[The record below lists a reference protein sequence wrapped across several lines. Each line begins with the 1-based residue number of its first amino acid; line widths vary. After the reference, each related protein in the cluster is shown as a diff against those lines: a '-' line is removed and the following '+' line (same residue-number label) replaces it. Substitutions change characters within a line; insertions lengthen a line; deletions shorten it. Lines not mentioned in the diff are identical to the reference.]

1 MDPAKARSR
10 ARLQLPASSPAVA
23 GFAPAAAAVAV
34 AAAFVQPAWTQPS
47 GAQAVHGT
55 ATVIQQGSNVVVTTG
70 NGAGTSHSVIN
81 WQSFSVP
88 AGTITRFDQPSA
100 ASTSINRVVGAD
112 PSAIFGTLSS
122 NGKLILV
129 NPAGIA
135 VGAGAVVDTAGFT
148 ASTLRMSEADAIA
161 GRLVFGDGSAVG
173 ALTVGGQIVARGGD
187 IVLIAPDVQTAATA
201 VLQSPQGA
209 TILAAGRKV
218 EITGRGLEG
227 IRLQVQA
234 PQDRALNL
242 GRLSG
247 DAVGIF
253 AGTLRHSGD
262 ASATAVTVDGGKVV
276 LKGAEQAEITGSIS
290 ARRAALGGLIHATA
304 QHVAVRRGAVLDAS
318 GERGGGEVLLGGGW
332 QGQDARISN
341 AQSTTAEEGAIIK
354 ADALQ
359 SGNGGTIVLWSDGTT
374 RTSAGISATGGVLS
388 GNGGR
393 VETSGRAFLDVK
405 VAPRVQ
411 ALSAL
416 GRGGDWLLDP
426 YELIIG
432 TGTPAGASLGG
443 DTYTGNNGSS
453 ASYIAASTIET
464 ALNSGANVTL
474 KTSGAATA
482 PTPNETRIRVAENIT
497 KTGGGAA
504 SLTLIAHEDVQVD
517 SNVVISSTSGALN
530 LNFKSGY
537 SDDAGAASSTG
548 GSVILGVGSRLETNG
563 GAVNLTGIA
572 TSATLTDAVQL
583 TQATIDA
590 GSGAVNINGT
600 HASSAR
606 RSVLLDQSRV
616 QAGGGI
622 SVTTSGSTASI
633 KVDNSTLNATGGN
646 LVITA
651 SGSNDNHSV
660 EITGSSVLSS
670 GGGSVAIS
678 GNLTSGGGSTTPS
691 AAGVLISS
699 SEVSTTGSGTLTVTG
714 DAGWT
719 SGLARVSS
727 GVKIDAGSL
736 LQSASGTLSVTGR
749 VGASSSMG
757 SKGIEIANGALLKS
771 TAGNVSLT
779 GTLNNP
785 SILSGHG
792 VWIGGRVESGP
803 ASQITVTGSA
813 TVGGGQGYGVE
824 TTSTATL
831 LPGTGGLTVSASVSS
846 STTATA
852 IYGAVV
858 GGLINSPGDIAIT
871 GTVSAPSASGTQGVQ
886 ATGAIAASGAAK
898 ITITGSG
905 TPAPAPAA
913 SRDVNIMAS
922 TLSSAGGEILLVGDR
937 VNIVAPIDS
946 GTGRT
951 VIRPFTVNR
960 LVTLA
965 GVDETS
971 ALNLSASELAL
982 ISAST
987 VVIGNNSSTG
997 GITVGALNL
1006 PAMTLSL
1013 INSAASGAGI
1023 SQTAAVRLA
1032 ALNAD
1037 ARTVTLTNASNQV
1050 GQISGR
1056 SSAGA
1061 FQFTNTGAGLTVG
1074 TVDGIVGITSTGNAV
1089 RIVNSGSALTLA
1101 QGVSGTGGGDSVV
1114 LAGSSFTNNAGAS
1127 AVNAGTGRWL
1137 VHSTNPSG
1145 DSFGGLN
1152 SGNAAVWNTAY
1163 GAGVTATGNRYVF
1176 SVQPT
1181 ASVTANAVT
1190 KTYDGNSTFA
1200 TPTYTSTG
1208 LVDASAHG
1216 NVFLQDVLG
1225 GSLAIPTAGKDVGSY
1240 AITQGTL
1247 AAPAGY
1253 AFSYTGAN
1261 ATVTP
1266 ASLVVKAN
1274 DQTKTVGQTFVF
1286 AGTEFTA
1293 TGLAPGES
1301 IASATLS
1308 SAGAPAAA
1316 AIGSYPITVSGA
1328 VGGAGYIAANYSL
1341 SYMNGSMA
1349 VAAAPPPA
1357 PAPAPTTASQ
1367 SGPVNDVEN
1376 HVIRFSRLFQQEF
1389 LVLKD
1394 VPKGRDDVVMSG
1406 ELCKR

>member
-1 MDPAKARSR
+1 MYPAPFRSHQPSSR
-10 ARLQLPASSPAVA
+10 PVPSPAVA
-23 GFAPAAAAVAV
+23 GFVPAALAVAV
-34 AAAFVQPAWTQPS
+34 AAAFVQPARTQPS

-55 ATVIQQGSNVVVTTG
+55 VSTSQQGNTQVVTTQ
-70 NGAGTSHSVIN
+70 NGAGTSHSVVN

-100 ASTSINRVVGAD
+100 TSTSINRVVGTD
-112 PSAIFGTLSS
+112 PSAIFGTLRS
-122 NGKLILV
+122 NGKLVLV

-148 ASTLRMSEADAIA
+148 ASTLRMSEVDAIA
-161 GRLVFGDGSAVG
+161 GRLVFGDGGAVG
-173 ALTVGGQIVARGGD
+173 ALTVGGQIVARSGD
-187 IVLIAPDVQTAATA
+187 VVLISPDVQTAASA

-218 EITGRGLEG
+218 ELTGRGLEG

-242 GRLSG
+242 GSLSG

-262 ASATAVTVDGGKVV
+262 ASATAVTADGGRVV
-276 LKGAEQAEITGSIS
+276 LKGMEQAEITGSIS

-304 QHVAVRRGAVLDAS
+304 QHVALRRSAVLDAS
-318 GERGGGEVLLGGGW
+318 GEYGGGEVLLGGGW

-341 AQSTTAEEGAIIK
+341 AQSTTAEEGATIK

-359 SGNGGTIVLWSDGTT
+359 SGNGGTVVLWSDGTT
-374 RTSAGISATGGVLS
+374 RTSAAISATGGVLA

-411 ALSAL
+411 ALAAL

-432 TGTPAGASLGG
+432 TGTPAAAPLGG
-443 DTYTGNNGSS
+443 DTYTGNNSS
-453 ASYIAASTIET
+453 TASYIAASTIEA
-464 ALNSGANVTL
+464 ALDSGANVTL
-474 KTSGAATA
+474 KTSGTAAA
-482 PTPNETRIRVAENIT
+482 PTQNETRIRVAENIT
-497 KTGGGAA
+497 KTAGGAA

-517 SNVVISSTSGALN
+517 SNVVIRATSGALN

-537 SDDAGAASSTG
+537 SEDDGAVSSTG
-548 GSVILGVGSRLETNG
+548 GSVILGTGSRLETNG
-563 GAVNLTGIA
+563 GTVSLTGIA
-572 TSATLTDAVQL
+572 TGTTATEAVQL

-590 GSGAVNINGT
+590 GSGAVNVSGT

-606 RSVLLDQSRV
+606 RSVLLDQSLVR
-616 QAGGGI
+616 AGGGI
-622 SVTTSGSTASI
+622 SVTTSGPTASI

-670 GGGSVAIS
+670 GGGAVAIS
-678 GNLTSGGGSTTPS
+678 GNLTAGGGNTTPA

-699 SEVSTTGSGTLTVTG
+699 SEVSTTGSGALTVTG

-719 SGLARVSS
+719 SGLARVSR
-727 GVKIDAGSL
+727 GVQLDAGTL
-736 LQSASGTLSVTGR
+736 LQSAAGTISVTGR
-749 VGASSSMG
+749 TGASASINSR
-757 SKGIEIANGALLKS
+757 GIEIANGAIVRS
-771 TAGNVSLT
+771 TAGNVSIS

-785 SILSGHG
+785 SILAGHG

-803 ASQITVTGSA
+803 AGQITVTGTA
-813 TVGGGQGYGVE
+813 TVGGSMGRGVE
-824 TTSTATL
+824 TAPTATL

-852 IYGAVV
+852 LISANID
-858 GGLINSPGDIAIT
+858 GLIESPGDIAIT
-871 GTVSAPSASGTQGVQ
+871 GTASAPSASGVIGVQTQGSIV
-886 ATGAIAASGAAK
+886 ATGAAK

-905 TPAPAPAA
+905 TPAPAPAT
-913 SRDVNIMAS
+913 SRDVHIAGV
-922 TLSSAGGEILLVGDR
+922 TVSSAGGEILLVGDR
-937 VNIVAPIDS
+937 MEIAAPISS

-951 VIRPFTVNR
+951 VIRPFTINR
-960 LVTLA
+960 PITLA
-965 GVDETS
+965 GVSETV
-971 ALNLSASELAL
+971 ALNLSSTELGS

-987 VVIGNNSSTG
+987 VVVGDNTRTG

-1013 INSAASGAGI
+1013 INSAASGSGI
-1023 SQTAAVRLA
+1023 TQTGALRVA

-1037 ARTVTLTNASNQV
+1037 ARTVTLTNTGNQV

-1056 SSAGA
+1056 SYAGA
-1061 FQFTNTGAGLTVG
+1061 FQFTNAGAGLTVG
-1074 TVDGIVGITSTGNAV
+1074 TVDGTAGVASSASSV
-1089 RIVNSGSALTLA
+1089 RIVNSGSAITLA

-1114 LAGSSFTNNAGAS
+1114 LAGSSFTNNAGAA

-1137 VHSTNPSG
+1137 IHSTNPSG
-1145 DSFGGLN
+1145 DSFGGLD

-1181 ASVTANAVT
+1181 VSVTANAIS
-1190 KTYDGNSTFA
+1190 KAYDGTATFV

-1208 LVDASAHG
+1208 LVDASLYG
-1216 NVFLQDVLG
+1216 NVFTQDTLSG
-1225 GSLAIPTAGKDVGSY
+1225 ALAVPTAGKNVGSY

-1247 AAPAGY
+1247 AGPAGY
-1253 AFSYTGAN
+1253 AFNYTGAN
-1261 ATVTP
+1261 AAVTP
-1266 ASLVVKAN
+1266 ASVTVKAN
-1274 DQTKTVGQTFVF
+1274 DQAKVVGQTFAF

-1293 TGLAPGES
+1293 IGLAAGES
-1301 IASATLS
+1301 IASATLA
-1308 SAGAPAAA
+1308 SAGAPAGAV
-1316 AIGSYPITVSGA
+1316 IGSYPITISGA
-1328 VGGAGYIAANYSL
+1328 VGGTGFIAGNYSL
-1341 SYMNGSMA
+1341 SYMDGNMTVSTA
-1349 VAAAPPPA
+1349 PA
-1357 PAPAPTTASQ
+1357 PAPAGATASQ
-1367 SGPVNDVEN
+1367 SGSVLEANN
-1376 HVIRFSRLFQQEF
+1376 YVIRFSQLFRQDF
-1389 LVLKD
+1389 AKD
-1394 VPKGRDDVVMSG
+1394 QPQGKDNVVMSG
-1406 ELCKR
+1406 ELCRR